1 MCTAEGESVQSRD
14 RDDFACTWITAG
26 LFVAVLILERAKVKN
41 ADLIAL
47 TDDLLRKLEEGIECR
62 LDLGLREPRLVCNR
76 LCNSTD
82 GVDFWCFF
90 LWYHVTFSFP
100 ADMVLFFV

>member
-1 MCTAEGESVQSRD
+1 MCTAEGESVQSRE

-62 LDLGLREPRLVCNR
+62 LDLGL
-76 LCNSTD
+76 
-82 GVDFWCFF
+82 
-90 LWYHVTFSFP
+90 
-100 ADMVLFFV
+100 A